1 MNLDLS
7 ALKSQLSYALP
18 LALTIYSMFVELP
31 LSDLPPLLTW
41 PLAFVFGAVVGSFL
55 NVVIVRL
62 PVMLMRRWRAE
73 ALEALEQPA
82 EADSRY
88 NLATP
93 RSHCPSCGHFI
104 AWHDNLPLVGWL
116 KRRGRCAACGT
127 SISAQYP
134 LVELAAALLS
144 VAVIALHGVDW
155 QSLWLIGAC
164 LSLLALAVID
174 WRTQLLP
181 DALTLP
187 LLWAGLLYQWLF
199 APLMLESAVLG
210 AVAGYLSLW
219 SVYWL
224 FKLVTG
230 KEGMGY
236 GDFKLM
242 AALGAW
248 LGWQSLPLLL
258 LLSAGV
264 GAIAGLILIASRQ
277 QDRDQTMPFGPYIAL
292 AGWIVLLVGAPLLAS
307 YQALL
312 LGGWG

>member
-1 MNLDLS
+1 MGT
-7 ALKSQLSYALP
+7 LP
-18 LALTIYSMFVELP
+18 LALTIYSMFVEYP
-31 LSDLPPLLTW
+31 LLDLPPLLTW
-41 PLAFVFGAVVGSFL
+41 PLAFVLGATLGSFL

-82 EADSRY
+82 EATPRY

-93 RSHCPSCGHFI
+93 RSHCPGCGHFI
-104 AWHDNLPLVGWL
+104 AWHDNLPLVGWF

-134 LVELAAALLS
+134 LVELASAILA
-144 VAVIALHGVDW
+144 VAVIALHGISW

-164 LSLLALAVID
+164 LTLLAGAVID

-210 AVAGYLSLW
+210 AIAGYLSLW

-224 FKLVTG
+224 FKLTTG

-264 GAIAGLILIASRQ
+264 GAIAGMTLIAMRRQ
-277 QDRDQTMPFGPYIAL
+277 ERNQAMPFGPYIAL
-292 AGWIVLLVGAPLLAS
+292 AGWIALLVGEPLLAV
-307 YQALL
+307 YRNLL

>member
-1 MNLDLS
+1 M
-7 ALKSQLSYALP
+7 
-18 LALTIYSMFVELP
+18 
-31 LSDLPPLLTW
+31 SDLPPLFTW
-41 PLAFVFGAVVGSFL
+41 PLAFVFGAVLGSFL

-73 ALEALEQPA
+73 ALAALEQPA
-82 EADSRY
+82 EASPRY

-93 RSHCPSCGHFI
+93 RSHCPGCGHFI
-104 AWHDNLPLVGWL
+104 AWHDNLPLIGWL

-127 SISAQYP
+127 SISVQYP
-134 LVELAAALLS
+134 LIELASAML
-144 VAVIALHGVDW
+144 AVTAIGIHGVSW
-155 QSLWLIGAC
+155 QSLWLVGAC
-164 LSLLALAVID
+164 LTLLAGAVID

-181 DALTLP
+181 DVLTLP

-199 APLMLESAVLG
+199 APWMLESAVLG
-210 AVAGYLSLW
+210 AIAGYLSLW

-224 FKLVTG
+224 FKLITG

-264 GAIAGLILIASRQ
+264 GAVAGVTLIATQRQ
-277 QDRDQTMPFGPYIAL
+277 ERNQAMPFGPYIAL
-292 AGWIVLLVGAPLLAS
+292 AGWIVLLVGEPLLAA
-307 YQALL
+307 YRNLL
-312 LGGWG
+312 LGSWG

>member
-1 MNLDLS
+1 MNLEARELKSELLS
-7 ALKSQLSYALP
+7 AVP
-18 LALTIYSMFVELP
+18 LALSAHSVFVEFP
-31 LSDLPPLLTW
+31 LSDLPPLFIW
-41 PLAFVFGAVVGSFL
+41 PLAFVLGAALGSFL

-82 EADSRY
+82 DASSTY

-93 RSHCPSCGHFI
+93 RSHCPGCGNFI
-104 AWHDNLPLVGWL
+104 AWHDNLPLLGWL
-116 KRRGRCAACGT
+116 KRRGRCAACGM

-134 LVELAAALLS
+134 LVELVAGLLA
-144 VAVIALHGVDW
+144 VAVVAIHGASW

-164 LSLLALAVID
+164 LTLLAMAVID

-199 APLMLESAVLG
+199 APPMLESAVLG

-224 FKLVTG
+224 FKLTTG

-264 GAIAGLILIASRQ
+264 GAIVGILLIVSRRQ
-277 QDRDQTMPFGPYIAL
+277 ARDQAMPFGPYIAL
-292 AGWIVLLVGAPLLAS
+292 AGWIALLLGAPLLAT

-312 LGGWG
+312 LGGW